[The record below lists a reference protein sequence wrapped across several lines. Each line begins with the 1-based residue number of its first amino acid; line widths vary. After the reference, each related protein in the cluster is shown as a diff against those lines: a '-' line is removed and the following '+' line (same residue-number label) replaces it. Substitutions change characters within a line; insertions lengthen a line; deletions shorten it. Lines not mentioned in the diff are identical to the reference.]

1 MTHYDIFTHSDHLA
15 CDGRRRGDP
24 NDFLLWPVRFISPFL
39 FSTGAIV
46 GGVVGAVLFFLFVGA
61 VSFICWQNSKKKK
74 NTNIDVEP
82 EIGNLIN

>member
-1 MTHYDIFTHSDHLA
+1 MIDRLWY
-15 CDGRRRGDP
+15 
-24 NDFLLWPVRFISPFL
+24 FLLWPVRFISPFL

-82 EIGNLIN
+82 EIGNLIHLWIYIPFTGHSVEIVN